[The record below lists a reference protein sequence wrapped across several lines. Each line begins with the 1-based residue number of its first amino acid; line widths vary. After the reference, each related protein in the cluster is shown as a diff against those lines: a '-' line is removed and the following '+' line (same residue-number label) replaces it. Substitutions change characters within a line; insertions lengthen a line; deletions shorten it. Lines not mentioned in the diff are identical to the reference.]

1 MQWDTYQLL
10 CYDTCMR
17 TILLDLKH
25 KVNKYWHCVV
35 LFLQSSLHA
44 PKLLHLVFVSFWGML
59 DKRQK
64 NQALLSEPPSSDCII
79 HVHIWKIWLCFVL
92 QEVCSQI
99 YATLYDYPVL
109 KDCQGL
115 RSYVAACVQVA
126 WGLSVQNPPFLIM
139 YDARQF
145 HPDLHVRFHT
155 SDPESVTIKNF
166 LWPALTEGY
175 NGPCVYKG
183 VVITW
188 HPSSFSQLPIHRF
201 FRQQR

>member
-1 MQWDTYQLL
+1 MLRIIAVL
-10 CYDTCMR
+10 CI
-17 TILLDLKH
+17 IL
-25 KVNKYWHCVV
+25 
-35 LFLQSSLHA
+35 
-44 PKLLHLVFVSFWGML
+44 GML
-59 DKRQK
+59 VERQK
-64 NQALLSEPPSSDCII
+64 NQALLGDGHYMYITAYGR
-79 HVHIWKIWLCFVL
+79 WLCIVKCSVL

-145 HPDLHVRFHT
+145 HPDLHVRFNT
-155 SDPESVTIKNF
+155 SDQESVTIKNF

-188 HPSSFSQLPIHRF
+188 HPSSFSLLRSDSPILPTTTIV
-201 FRQQR
+201 QQWSKCKWGWTYVHCNSV